1 MIRYTFLL
9 TIALNTCTAIF
20 AQVSDPVLVDSA
32 VAAAWE
38 GNLTRVSQLEDRG
51 VLMDE
56 PNAQGL
62 SAWQAARLTGRGN
75 MMRWMKGKDIDT
87 LQEFPPRSSI
97 ADWLFRSLDDKE
109 LPGAAVLFAEG
120 EAVRYRKGFGLARV
134 SPPRPVQPETVF
146 RIGSI
151 TKQFTAAA
159 ILKLAE
165 EGKLSLNDS
174 LARWL
179 PDFPRADRITVHQL
193 LNHTSGIHPYTESP
207 SFLAGVSEPV
217 RPEAL
222 LDSIAA
228 FKSDFQPGKG
238 WKYSNSGY
246 YILGYLVEKISGK
259 PYGKYLEDTFFKP
272 LGMTQTGVY
281 RNEKAPAG
289 EALGYS
295 AADGVVEP
303 APDWNMTWAGGAG
316 NLYSTL
322 DDLLRW
328 NLALHGG
335 KVLQDEMYRAMTTPY
350 SYTDGS
356 PSENGQG
363 YGYGLSIGSFR
374 GEPIYGHSGGLQG
387 FLGFLGYLPEREAT
401 VITLANAMP
410 NEYIVPEEKAM
421 ELISAWYGEGLS
433 GQRTIGSAQFRKA
446 NPLKVYS
453 GYYEYPQGT
462 ILQIREK
469 GGALTAQLTGQAEME
484 IVPVAIDSFAW
495 SKAEASAKF
504 RRAASGQILGLTH
517 YQNGRSFEA
526 PKFEFPKVVEMDTTA
541 FDRLAGT
548 YSLGSAD
555 IRVFRKGTEYF
566 AQLTGQSP
574 FPVFPKSENEL
585 FFKVVRA
592 SLRFEQEGEA
602 PATAVTLVQGGTEQ
616 RATRKE

>member
-1 MIRYTFLL
+1 MIRYTLLL
-9 TIALNTCTAIF
+9 TVTLHAAAAIF

-38 GNLTRVSQLEDRG
+38 GNLTRVSQLEDQG

-56 PNAQGL
+56 PNAHDL
-62 SAWQAARLTGRGN
+62 SAWQAALLTGREN
-75 MMRWMKGKDIDT
+75 MMRWMRGKDIGT
-87 LQEFPPRSSI
+87 QRELPPRSSI
-97 ADWLFRSLDDKE
+97 GDWLFRALADEE

-134 SPPRPVQPETVF
+134 SPASPVKPETVF

-165 EGKLSLNDS
+165 EGQLSLDDS

-179 PDFPRADRITVHQL
+179 PDFPRADRITIHQL
-193 LNHTSGIHPYTESP
+193 LNHTSGIHPYTEAP
-207 SFLAGVSEPV
+207 NFLAGVSEPV
-217 RPEAL
+217 RSEAL

-228 FKSDFQPGKG
+228 YKSDFQPGKD

-246 YILGYLVEKISGK
+246 YILGILVEKISGK
-259 PYGKYLEDTFFKP
+259 PYGKYLEDTFFRP
-272 LGMTQTGVY
+272 LDMKQTGVY
-281 RNEKAPAG
+281 DNERAPAG
-289 EALGYS
+289 QALGY
-295 AADGVVEP
+295 AAAEGVVEP
-303 APDWNMTWAGGAG
+303 APDWDMTWAGGAG
-316 NLYSTL
+316 NLYSTV
-322 DDLLRW
+322 DDLHRW

-335 KVLQDEMYRAMTTPY
+335 ELLEEGTYQAMTTPY

-363 YGYGLSIGSFR
+363 YGYGLSIGNYR
-374 GEPIYGHSGGLQG
+374 DEPIYGHSGGLQG

-401 VITLANAMP
+401 VIVLANAMP

-421 ELISAWYGEGLS
+421 ELISAWYGEELS

-446 NPLKVYS
+446 NPLRVYT

-484 IVPVAIDSFAW
+484 IVPVAIDSFVW
-495 SKAEASAKF
+495 TKVEASAKF
-504 RRAASGQILGLTH
+504 QRAASGQILGLTH
-517 YQNGRSFEA
+517 YQKGRSFEA
-526 PKFEFPKVVEMDTTA
+526 PKFEFPEVIDMDTTA

-574 FPVFPKSENEL
+574 FPVFPKGENEL

-592 SLRFEQEGEA
+592 SLRFEQDGEA
-602 PATAVTLVQGGTEQ
+602 PATAVTLLQGGTEQ